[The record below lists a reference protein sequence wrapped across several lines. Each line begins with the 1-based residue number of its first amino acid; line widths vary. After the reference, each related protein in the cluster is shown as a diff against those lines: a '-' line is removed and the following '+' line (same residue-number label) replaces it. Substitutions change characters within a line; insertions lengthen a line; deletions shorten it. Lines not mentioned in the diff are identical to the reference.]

1 MYRCVPR
8 FLCALYPRVCLLS
21 SAALL
26 LGFTI
31 TLSYANPGAMVEP
44 MQEQRGVTDPVV
56 ERVRAA
62 IVREVPDSRYNI
74 RIQNT
79 SDYVL
84 LEGEVDSQRSR
95 ERIVSAAG
103 TAAAKRVRD
112 ELRIRQAPA
121 DDQIAAAVR
130 AALKSEY
137 PGLASRVTVEVRE
150 GVAYFSGD
158 LSNHREVDELLATS
172 LMIDGVRDVRSDIT
186 LRGRPYA
193 HQHLRVRRGRHY

>member
-1 MYRCVPR
+1 MYRC
-8 FLCALYPRVCLLS
+8 FSCLLRALCLGVCVLS
-21 SAALL
+21 STALL
-26 LGFTI
+26 FVFTV
-31 TLSYANPGAMVEP
+31 TASHANPGAMVEP
-44 MQEQRGVTDPVV
+44 IREQRGVTDPVV

-62 IVREVPDSRYNI
+62 IVREVPDTRYNI

-84 LEGEVDSQRSR
+84 LDGEVDSQRSK
-95 ERIVSAAG
+95 ERVVSAAG
-103 TAAAKRVRD
+103 IAAAKRIRD

-121 DDQIAAAVR
+121 DDQVAASVR
-130 AALKSEY
+130 SALKSEY

-150 GVAYFSGD
+150 GVAYFTGD
-158 LSNHREVDELLATS
+158 LSNHREVDELLATT